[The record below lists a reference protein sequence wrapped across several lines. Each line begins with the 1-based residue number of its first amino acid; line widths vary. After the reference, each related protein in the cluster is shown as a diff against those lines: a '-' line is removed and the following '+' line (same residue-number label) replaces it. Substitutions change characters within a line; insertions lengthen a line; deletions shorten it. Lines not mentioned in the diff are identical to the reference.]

1 MSENAF
7 VCSSCGTQFEVKPDV
22 LARYPGWRPSMCWP
36 CKNKKKSAGGR
47 GGSAKGKAKSAP
59 RGKRRTTRKKGPE
72 ELLSRQQVLDK
83 YTDGPLDGVFTDGA
97 CSGNPG
103 PGGWGVV
110 QVSDDTI
117 LTERFG
123 SAERTT
129 NNRMEMTALIE
140 AYRLLPEDAETTIWS
155 DSNLCVRTLNEWAAG
170 WKKRGWK
177 RKTGPV
183 ENLDL
188 VQEAYDLHVRHPGVT
203 LRWIKA
209 HNGSRY
215 NEYADCLATS
225 YLRPDAASQD
235 DTATND

>member
-1 MSENAF
+1 MPENSF
-7 VCSSCGTQFEVKPDV
+7 VCNSCGKQFEVKPDV
-22 LARYPGWRPSMCWP
+22 LARYPGWRPAVCWP
-36 CKNKKKSAGGR
+36 CKSKNKSAN
-47 GGSAKGKAKSAP
+47 SKTSKSKSASKS
-59 RGKRRTTRKKGPE
+59 RKRSTRKKGPE

-83 YTDGPLDGVFTDGA
+83 YTEGPLDGVFTDGA

-110 QVSDDTI
+110 QVDNDTI

-123 SAERTT
+123 SATRTT

-188 VQEAYDLHVRHPGVT
+188 VQEAHDLHSRHPGVT

-225 YLRPDAASQD
+225 YLRPDATGQGDSETD
-235 DTATND
+235 N